1 MTDREIV
8 DKAKVFMDSEV
19 TTVRKMR
26 DWEFFKNNED
36 FRQHKKTKQAEIVG
50 ICMFAQDLVEN
61 CEDELI
67 AYANK
72 CREEIENL

>member
-36 FRQHKKTKQAEIVG
+36 FRQYKKTKQAEIVG
-50 ICMFAQDLVEN
+50 ICMFAQDLVEG
-61 CEDELI
+61 CENELI

-72 CREEIENL
+72 CIKELWDL